1 MAIGRKKKPPSRV
14 KYEQKR
20 PTVSFGISKEL
31 YDRLQAV
38 KEAEGKS
45 ATEVLKMGW
54 VFSR

>member
-1 MAIGRKKKPPSRV
+1 MAKGKIKKTSSRV

-20 PTVSFGISKEL
+20 PTVSFRISKEL

-45 ATEVLKMGW
+45 ATEVLKMGDG
-54 VFSR
+54 SS